1 MRMKKIYSIIALLA
15 FTVTQFIIPSIS
27 FAQETELSS
36 ADRAAIALTLD
47 RGQKIYQYDQAA
59 WHSSDTLLED
69 IKDIDNSGIRGWV
82 VTEVGDDLL
91 TTYWRR
97 DGDGYAGVYSAVWTG
112 SKIGDRRIL
121 SDEAA
126 KLSAEQ
132 VKLIRASAAVRADQ
146 NIELTRCSDRPFN
159 SVVIPGSTAD
169 DPILVYYLTP
179 QSTLDAI
186 PLGGHYRFLVKDDKV
201 ISHRKF
207 TNSCISLSTGDKDKK
222 PEAITISHLL
232 DAVPTEIHVFSAY
245 AAKLPLYVITTS
257 NENLWAVEIISAQ
270 PNIRKLK

>member
-1 MRMKKIYSIIALLA
+1 MRMKKIYFIIALLA
-15 FTVTQFIIPSIS
+15 FTVTQFIIPSVS

-36 ADRAAIALTLD
+36 ADRAAIALTLE
-47 RGQKIYQYDQAA
+47 RGQKIYRYDQAA
-59 WHSSDTLLED
+59 WHSSDTLRKD
-69 IKDIDNSGIRGWV
+69 IKDINNSGIRGWV

-132 VKLIRASAAVRADQ
+132 IKLIKASAAVRADQ
-146 NIELTRCSDRPFN
+146 SIELTRCSDRPFN
-159 SVVIPGSTAD
+159 SVVMLGNTAD
-169 DPILVYYLTP
+169 DPILYYYLTP

-207 TNSCISLSTGDKDKK
+207 TNSCISLPTGDKDKK

-232 DAVPTEIHVFSAY
+232 DAVPTEIHVFSVY

-257 NENLWAVEIISAQ
+257 NENLWVVEISSAQ
-270 PNIRKLK
+270 PRIRKLK